1 MAPTSLDVI
10 ADALG
15 GASSEFPVG
24 AMSSPDGA
32 VTLLLVAL
40 DDCPAILASVGSAR
54 GDALLVNHRAVIS
67 ALGARHGGSV
77 VKVEQDAVMVSFDSS
92 HAGLRCAIDLQRA
105 ISALSVDPVG
115 PLRLRAGLHTG
126 FVISSGESVFGRN
139 VLIAA
144 RIADQAAGGEI
155 LVSEAVREYT
165 ATDPSFAFE
174 SRGAIHLR
182 GVHGEHEVHSVGWA
196 G

>member
-1 MAPTSLDVI
+1 MEPTSLDVI

-40 DDCPAILASVGSAR
+40 DDCPAVLAKLGSAS
-54 GDALLVNHRAVIS
+54 GEAMLTNHRVLVS
-67 ALGARHGGSV
+67 ALAGRHGGSV
-77 VKVEQDAVMVSFDSS
+77 VKAEQDAVMVSFDSS
-92 HAGLRCAIDLQRA
+92 HAGLRCAIELQRT
-105 ISALSVDPVG
+105 ISALSVAPVG

-155 LVSEAVREYT
+155 LVSDAVREYT
-165 ATDPSFAFE
+165 ETDPSFSFAA
-174 SRGAIHLR
+174 RGAIHLR
-182 GVHGEHEVHSVGWA
+182 GVHGEHEVHSVDWA